1 MKIDHLGIATP
12 SIADALA
19 FWREALGLE
28 LHETEEVAE
37 QKVRVAMLPVGESRV
52 ELLEPTSEDSP
63 VAKFL
68 ARRGPGIH
76 HVAVQVEDIAA
87 TLKSLK
93 NQGARLIDETPRV
106 GAGGCLI
113 AFVHPATAGG
123 VLLELVQPVVG
134 GQTHG
139 KEE

>member
-12 SIADALA
+12 SIADALL
-19 FWREALGLE
+19 FWRDALGLE

-37 QKVRVAMLPVGESRV
+37 QKVRVAMLPLGESRV

-68 ARRGPGIH
+68 AKRGPGIH
-76 HVAVQVEDIAA
+76 HIAVQVEDIVV
-87 TLKSLK
+87 TLAGLK
-93 NQGARLIDETPRV
+93 KRGARLIDETPRI

-123 VLLELVQPVVG
+123 ALLELVQYTNGPS
-134 GQTHG
+134 HG
-139 KEE
+139 KED

>member
-87 TLKSLK
+87 TLTGLK

>member
-1 MKIDHLGIATP
+1 
-12 SIADALA
+12 
-19 FWREALGLE
+19 LGLE

-87 TLKSLK
+87 TLTGLK